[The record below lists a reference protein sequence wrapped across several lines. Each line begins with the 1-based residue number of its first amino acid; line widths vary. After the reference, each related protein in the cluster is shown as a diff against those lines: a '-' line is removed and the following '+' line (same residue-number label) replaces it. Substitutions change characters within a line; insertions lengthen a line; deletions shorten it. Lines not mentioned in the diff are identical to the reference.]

1 MELIT
6 ARQNERVGLRCGF
19 MIVSGY
25 YGELVVTGDFI
36 QRWVC
41 WLSSETTVAVY
52 LAGDVI
58 SIVYLKAALCRRP
71 IKHV

>member
-1 MELIT
+1 MNVL
-6 ARQNERVGLRCGF
+6 GF
-19 MIVSGY
+19 GAALMIVSGY

-41 WLSSETTVAVY
+41 WLSSETTVADY